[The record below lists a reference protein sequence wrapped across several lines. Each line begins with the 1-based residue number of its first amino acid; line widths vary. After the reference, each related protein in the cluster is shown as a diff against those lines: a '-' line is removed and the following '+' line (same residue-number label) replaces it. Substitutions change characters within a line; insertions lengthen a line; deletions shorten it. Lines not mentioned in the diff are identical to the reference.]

1 MDRLLRW
8 VVLIVVIVFAVIAF
22 VIYKKADLADRK
34 ADALHAY
41 LWEQAPLVRGKLE
54 VYCQRIDSV
63 AVAAKRQ
70 PWGDCVNVATPPK
83 DPPKPIP

>member
-8 VVLIVVIVFAVIAF
+8 VGLIVVIVFVVAAY

-41 LWEQAPLVRGKLE
+41 LLEQAPLVRGKLI
-54 VYCQRIDSV
+54 VYCERIDSV

-70 PWGDCVNVATPPK
+70 PWGGCGDVATPPK